1 MPLFAIVLAAG
12 TSSRFGS
19 AKQLEAW
26 RGAPLVNGAMRLAE
40 HAGGNR
46 SLLVAGHQWR
56 EVVEACRPLSGF
68 VAVND
73 RYREGIGT
81 SIRCGVQRVTH
92 VAGGVLLLLAD
103 QPLVT
108 RSHLDH
114 LRACWKASPNAIVAS
129 QYAGILGPPIIF
141 PKQYFGALCA
151 LSGDAGARSVVA
163 MAPDRVIAVEFEEAA
178 VDIDRPE
185 DLAALD
191 AKGAAPPADRS

>member
-1 MPLFAIVLAAG
+1 MQLFAIVLAAG

-19 AKQLEAW
+19 AKQLQAW
-26 RGAPLVNGAMRLAE
+26 RGASLVHGAMRLAE
-40 HAGGNR
+40 HAGSNR
-46 SLLVAGHQWR
+46 SLLVVGHQWH
-56 EVVEACRPLSGF
+56 EVVDACRPLSGF
-68 VAVND
+68 IAVND

-81 SIRCGVQRVTH
+81 SIRCGVQRVAH

-108 RSHLDH
+108 RPHLDR
-114 LRACWKASPNAIVAS
+114 LCARWKESPNAIVAS
-129 QYAGILGPPIIF
+129 QYAGTLGPPIIF
-141 PKQYFGALCA
+141 PKQDFGALCE

-163 MAPDRVIAVEFEEAA
+163 NATGRVIAVEFEEAA

-191 AKGAAPPADRS
+191 AKYEERP